1 MNADKNFFQAVIS
14 VAAVEGMTMTMREN
28 GYADGIENELN
39 GMAKCAAS
47 ALKKMVAGMDDDQL
61 RYLQRYI
68 ERSEFAVIPKYH
80 PDAKR
85 EFIVTTS
92 DVIERL
98 TEHVLGECMLCEK
111 TGKQVKRCQI
121 RKDLIACG
129 VTVECGVEK

>member
-1 MNADKNFFQAVIS
+1 MNADKNYFNAVIS
-14 VAAVEGMTMTMREN
+14 VAAVESMTTTLREN
-28 GYADGIENELN
+28 GYAAGIEDELN

-68 ERSEFAVIPKYH
+68 ERSEFRVIPKYH

-85 EFIVTTS
+85 EFIVTTT

-98 TEHVLGECMLCEK
+98 TAHILGECMLCEK
-111 TGKQVKRCQI
+111 TGKLAKRCQT

-129 VTVECGVEK
+129 VAVECG